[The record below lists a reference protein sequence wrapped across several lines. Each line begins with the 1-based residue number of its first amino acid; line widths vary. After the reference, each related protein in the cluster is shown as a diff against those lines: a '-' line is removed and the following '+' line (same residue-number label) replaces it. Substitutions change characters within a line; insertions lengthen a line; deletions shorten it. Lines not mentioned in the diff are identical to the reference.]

1 MASEKQSAESI
12 LAGIGGAE
20 NIKSVRHCAT
30 RLRFDL
36 KDSSKVNKAKLEDTP
51 GVLGAVPQADNR
63 YQVIIGAGVAD
74 MYDALVSLPEMEQI
88 AAGKD
93 DDDDE
98 DTRTA
103 DDIKAEERA
112 KMKSSNPWMRGVNNV
127 FEYLSNAFRPMI
139 GILLGA
145 SLIIAAES
153 IAQAF
158 GVVTVGGTAN
168 PSWLI
173 VEAMWRS
180 VFYFLPL
187 IIAYNASKALK
198 VDPWIGF
205 TIMAALM
212 TPEFA
217 KILGVGAGAKSVTCW
232 GVVING
238 TCGGTEIFKNT
249 VWGIPLF
256 GTSGGYGGQ
265 VFLPLIMVPIL
276 MLVYRGFKR
285 IIPTTYHM
293 VFVPV
298 LCMVVMIP
306 ISAFILGPA
315 ALYIGAE
322 LGLFFKWINSVAPWL
337 IALIV
342 PMAYPFLVPLGLHW
356 PLNALML
363 INIQTLGYDFIQG
376 PMGTWNFACFG
387 ATAAVLAISIRDR
400 DAKMRE
406 TALGALVAGLLGGIS
421 EPSLYGIHLRFKRA
435 YFLMLSGCAA
445 GGITIAVLGSI
456 FTHEVMTK
464 HLGLVP
470 VHGVTTGAFAFT
482 SLLTIPVFSP
492 IWIYV
497 VSIAVAF
504 CTAFIVVFIFDYRT
518 PQQKLE
524 MAQNSAKL
532 EAVQQQVKES
542 REAIHEIHQNVGGS
556 SPASK
561 EAIHEA
567 VDLIRGSSEQLTV
580 DKDLPDVPIST
591 SPTNEIHAPIGGHVL
606 SLDDSGDPVFA
617 TRALGEGVGIKP
629 EGSEVVSPVT
639 GTIISVADTGH
650 AIGIKSDDGV
660 EVLVHIGI
668 DTVQMNGSAFS
679 VQVKKGQRVAAGQ
692 LMDVVDFD
700 KIHEAGHPDT
710 VLVVVTNTKK
720 FAAVEPIVN
729 VDVKAGGDII
739 NIKH

>member
-1 MASEKQSAESI
+1 MASETKSAESI
-12 LAGIGGAE
+12 LDGIGGAQ
-20 NIKSVRHCAT
+20 NIKAVTHCAT
-30 RLRFDL
+30 RLRFEL
-36 KDSSKVNKAKLEDTP
+36 KDSSKVDKAKLEDTP

-63 YQVIIGAGVAD
+63 YQVVIGAGVAD
-74 MYDALVSLPEMEQI
+74 MYSALMDLPAMENV
-88 AAGKD
+88 GGGTV
-93 DDDDE
+93 DDDE
-98 DTRTA
+98 STA
-103 DDIKAEERA
+103 DDIKAAERA
-112 KMKSSNPWMRGVNNV
+112 KMKGNNPWMRGVNAV

-158 GVVTVGGTAN
+158 HVVTVGDTAN
-168 PSWLI
+168 PSWLF
-173 VEAMWRS
+173 VESMWRS

-198 VDPWIGF
+198 VEPWIGF

-217 KILGVGAGAKSVTCW
+217 KILGAGAHAKSVTCW
-232 GVVING
+232 GIVVNG
-238 TCGGTEIFKNT
+238 SCGGTEIFKNT
-249 VWGIPLF
+249 VWGIPMF

-276 MLVYRGFKR
+276 MLVYRGLKR
-285 IIPTTYHM
+285 IIPSTYHM

-298 LCMVVMIP
+298 LCMIIMIP
-306 ISAFILGPA
+306 VSAFILGPA

-322 LGLFFKWINSVAPWL
+322 LGLFFKWINTVAPWL

-387 ATAAVLAISIRDR
+387 ATAAVLALSIRDR
-400 DAKMRE
+400 DVKMRE

-421 EPSLYGIHLRFKRA
+421 EPSLYGIHLRYKRA

-445 GGITIAVLGSI
+445 GGITIAVLGSL
-456 FTHEVMTK
+456 FSHPVLTRHSGV
-464 HLGLVP
+464 VN
-470 VHGVTTGAFAFT
+470 VHGVTTNAFAFT

-492 IWIYV
+492 IWMYV

-504 CTAFIVVFIFDYRT
+504 IVAFLAVYFFDYRT
-518 PQQKLE
+518 PEQKLA
-524 MAQNSAKL
+524 MAKSSAKV
-532 EAVQQQVKES
+532 EAMEAQKIES
-542 REAIHEIHQNVGGS
+542 RDAIHDIKEGLKGT
-556 SPASK
+556 SPASRDAIK
-561 EAIHEA
+561 ESVE
-567 VDLIRGSSEQLTV
+567 LLREGSEQLNV

-591 SPTNEIHAPIGGHVL
+591 SPTTEVQAPIAGQVI

-617 TRALGEGVGIKP
+617 TRALGEGVGIKDP
-629 EGSEVVSPVT
+629 QGSEIVSPIT
-639 GTIISVADTGH
+639 GTLISVADTGH
-650 AIGIKSDDGV
+650 AFGIKSDDGV

-668 DTVQMNGSAFS
+668 DTVQMGGSAFA

-692 LMDVVDFD
+692 LLDIVDFN
-700 KIHEAGHPDT
+700 KIHEAGHLDT

-720 FAAVEPIVN
+720 FKKVEPILDL
-729 VDVKAGGDII
+729 DVQPGEDII
-739 NIKH
+739 DIEH